1 MSLKGFEMETAPLT
15 DYEEKTLLPIVV
27 RGLATKR
34 GKASAV
40 KNTYICQKLRAA
52 GYDITEAR
60 LRKLV
65 NHIRIK
71 GIIPCLI
78 ATSAGYY
85 ITRDVQEMDDYIE
98 SLYGREN
105 AIRAVREA
113 MMEQRME
120 MA

>member
-1 MSLKGFEMETAPLT
+1 MSLKGFETETAALSE
-15 DYEEKTLLPIVV
+15 YEEKTLLPIVV
-27 RGLATKR
+27 KGLATKH
-34 GKASAV
+34 GKENAV
-40 KNTYICQKLRAA
+40 KNAYICQRLKAA
-52 GYDITEAR
+52 GYDITESR

-71 GIIPCLI
+71 GLIPCLI

-98 SLYGREN
+98 LLYGREN

-113 MMEQRME
+113 MMDQRME